1 MDFESLKT
9 YILDRLK
16 SELNE
21 DLMYHSPGH
30 TKDVIKAVER
40 YAELEG
46 VNGHDK
52 MLLKTAALFHDIG
65 FTRVYKGHED
75 ESIKIAREVLPGYG
89 YSEKDIQAIT
99 GMINA
104 TKLPQ
109 NPTNHLEEIMA
120 DADLDYIGRDDLFMI
135 GQKLQFEWKKVGIIS
150 SIREWHEKQL
160 AFLKNHQYFTASARQ
175 LREEKKQENIREL
188 EELICPKN

>member
-75 ESIKIAREVLPGYG
+75 ESIKIARDVLPGYG

-109 NPTNHLEEIMA
+109 NPTNHLEEIEAA
-120 DADLDYIGRDDLFMI
+120 DKRRMIRLALDHLPPEDRVLVHAYY
-135 GQKLQFEWKKVGIIS
+135 FEEM
-150 SIREWHEKQL
+150 SIREICMITGMSESNVKIKLYRSRKVMHEVLQKTWVDEQ
-160 AFLKNHQYFTASARQ
+160 AR
-175 LREEKKQENIREL
+175 
-188 EELICPKN
+188 